1 MEDTSRQWV
10 VPAAAYGA
18 VAVFFAFSARM
29 ELRRYPVAAVAAASI
44 YVCLLLLFALF
55 LAPGFRVSHR
65 WLAARL
71 HGARPAA
78 ICVGLFLAPYLA
90 YASGVG
96 DFRWTA
102 FVKLLLFVAAPF
114 FLYELL
120 PVRSPDRMHWQDL
133 LALIWLALPIFS
145 GQIRGVWN
153 VPVNLD
159 FMARL
164 LLVAVGAWSFLLWR
178 GLESS
183 GYEFSFSPA
192 VIWDAAVHFT
202 QFAGIAIP
210 LGFAMRFIGWN
221 PRWRGLWAFSF
232 DLATIFVFIAV
243 SEELYFR
250 GILQNLLEKTWHSR
264 LGAQAAASV
273 LFGLSHIRHAPFPN
287 WRYVVLA
294 SVAGWFYGSA
304 YRRHRSLMASATMHA
319 LVDTLWRTWLTLPR
333 P

>member
-133 LALIWLALPIFS
+133 LALIWLALPIF
-145 GQIRGVWN
+145 
-153 VPVNLD
+153 
-159 FMARL
+159 
-164 LLVAVGAWSFLLWR
+164 
-178 GLESS
+178 
-183 GYEFSFSPA
+183 
-192 VIWDAAVHFT
+192 
-202 QFAGIAIP
+202 
-210 LGFAMRFIGWN
+210 
-221 PRWRGLWAFSF
+221 
-232 DLATIFVFIAV
+232 
-243 SEELYFR
+243 
-250 GILQNLLEKTWHSR
+250 
-264 LGAQAAASV
+264 
-273 LFGLSHIRHAPFPN
+273 
-287 WRYVVLA
+287 
-294 SVAGWFYGSA
+294 
-304 YRRHRSLMASATMHA
+304 
-319 LVDTLWRTWLTLPR
+319 
-333 P
+333 